1 MIITID
7 EFRFG
12 KLNLSYHTSRSFKR
26 GWVALVERLP
36 VRLRL
41 LWALGRL
48 VCTGK
53 GNFRFEERVRK
64 WNGNDNG

>member
-1 MIITID
+1 MIDRDVDIDAIGMIITID

-12 KLNLSYHTSRSFKR
+12 KLNLSYHMSCSFKR
-26 GWVALVERLP
+26 GWVALGERLP
-36 VRLRL
+36 VGLRL

-53 GNFRFEERVRK
+53 GL
-64 WNGNDNG
+64 